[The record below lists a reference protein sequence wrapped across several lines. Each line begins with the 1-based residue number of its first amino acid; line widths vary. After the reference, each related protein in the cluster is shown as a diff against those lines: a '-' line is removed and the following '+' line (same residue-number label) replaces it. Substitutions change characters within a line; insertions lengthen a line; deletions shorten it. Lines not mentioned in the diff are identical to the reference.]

1 MTFHSKIDK
10 FYIIVLLAFLFI
22 MVFIIGALALLP
34 FLSGDGLI
42 GILISI
48 IILLIVIGFTL
59 WVSFSIK
66 YVFNKKHLL
75 VKGGP
80 IKSRIPY
87 ENITKISPTTDIF
100 TGYRILSSRNALEVF
115 YENATLWGSI
125 KISPENKKGFVD
137 ELKKRCPN
145 LQTKQ

>member
-10 FYIIVLLAFLFI
+10 FYTIVLLTFLSI

-48 IILLIVIGFTL
+48 IILLIGIGFTL
-59 WVSFSIK
+59 WISFSIK
-66 YVFNKKHLL
+66 YVFNKKYLL

-100 TGYRILSSRNALEVF
+100 TGYRILSSRNALEIF
-115 YENATLWGSI
+115 YKNATIWGNI
-125 KISPENKKGFVD
+125 KISPKNKKEFVD

-145 LQTKQ
+145 LRVQ